1 MHGVW
6 DAMDLAGNA
15 EDCALPPE
23 NYKPCNLAS
32 APLRLGHGLSPR
44 ILRHATSPPLRFG
57 SVTGC
62 RPIKS
67 KIPTIS
73 CVSKLPPKWREF
85 YFLHVPSS
93 KPCNLVSKAHSVTGC
108 RPIKKLKNK
117 FSYVSELPTK
127 FVFTFFAWLVVF
139 VKKVLALWK
148 KVW

>member
-1 MHGVW
+1 
-6 DAMDLAGNA
+6 MDLAGNA

-32 APLRLGHGLSPR
+32 ALLRLGHGLSPR

-57 SVTGC
+57 
-62 RPIKS
+62 
-67 KIPTIS
+67 
-73 CVSKLPPKWREF
+73 
-85 YFLHVPSS
+85 
-93 KPCNLVSKAHSVTGC
+93 SVTGC

>member
-32 APLRLGHGLSPR
+32 ALLRLGHGLSPR
-44 ILRHATSPPLRFG
+44 ILRHATSPPLCFG

-67 KIPTIS
+67 KIPTAS
-73 CVSKLPPKWREF
+73 YVSKLPTKQREF

>member
-1 MHGVW
+1 MGRHGFGGERRGLCTSSGKLQ
-6 DAMDLAGNA
+6 AMQPRLRS
-15 EDCALPPE
+15 
-23 NYKPCNLAS
+23 AS
-32 APLRLGHGLSPR
+32 ARSRAVAPT
-44 ILRHATSPPLRFG
+44 LRHATSPPLRFG

-93 KPCNLVSKAHSVTGC
+93 KPCNLAGKACSVTGC

-127 FVFTFFAWLVVF
+127 FVFTFFAWLVGF

>member
-1 MHGVW
+1 MGCGTPW
-6 DAMDLAGNA
+6 IWRGT
-15 EDCALPPE
+15 
-23 NYKPCNLAS
+23 
-32 APLRLGHGLSPR
+32 PR
-44 ILRHATSPPLRFG
+44 IVHLLRKTTSHATSPPLCFG

-73 CVSKLPPKWREF
+73 CVSKRPPKWREF

-93 KPCNLVSKAHSVTGC
+93 KPCNLAGKACSVTGC

-117 FSYVSELPTK
+117 FFYVSELPTK

>member
-1 MHGVW
+1 MGCGTPW
-6 DAMDLAGNA
+6 IWRGT
-15 EDCALPPE
+15 
-23 NYKPCNLAS
+23 
-32 APLRLGHGLSPR
+32 PR
-44 ILRHATSPPLRFG
+44 IVHLLRKTTSHATSPPLRFG

-73 CVSKLPPKWREF
+73 CVSKLPPKWCEFYF

>member
-1 MHGVW
+1 MGCGTLW
-6 DAMDLAGNA
+6 IWRGT
-15 EDCALPPE
+15 
-23 NYKPCNLAS
+23 
-32 APLRLGHGLSPR
+32 PR
-44 ILRHATSPPLRFG
+44 IVHFLRKTTSHATSPPLRFG

-85 YFLHVPSS
+85 YFCMFHHPSHATS
-93 KPCNLVSKAHSVTGC
+93 PPLRFGSVTGC

>member
-15 EDCALPPE
+15 EDCAPPPE
-23 NYKPCNLAS
+23 NYKSCNLVSKA
-32 APLRLGHGLSPR
+32 H
-44 ILRHATSPPLRFG
+44 

-93 KPCNLVSKAHSVTGC
+93 KPCNLVSAPLRLGHGLSPYKKAKKQIFLRERAPDEICFYLFCMACSFREKKCLHYGKRYGRLIFAVT
-108 RPIKKLKNK
+108 
-117 FSYVSELPTK
+117 
-127 FVFTFFAWLVVF
+127 
-139 VKKVLALWK
+139 
-148 KVW
+148 

>member
-15 EDCALPPE
+15 EDCAPPPD
-23 NYKPCNLAS
+23 NYKPCNLAGK
-32 APLRLGHGLSPR
+32 ACE
-44 ILRHATSPPLRFG
+44 
-57 SVTGC
+57 VTGC

-73 CVSKLPPKWREF
+73 CVSKRPPKWREF

-93 KPCNLVSKAHSVTGC
+93 KPCNLAGKACSVTGC

-127 FVFTFFAWLVVF
+127 FVFSFFAWLVVF

>member
-1 MHGVW
+1 MGCGTPW
-6 DAMDLAGNA
+6 IWRGT
-15 EDCALPPE
+15 
-23 NYKPCNLAS
+23 
-32 APLRLGHGLSPR
+32 PR
-44 ILRHATSPPLRFG
+44 IVHFLRKTTSHATSPPLCFG

-73 CVSKLPPKWREF
+73 CVSKRPPKWREF

-93 KPCNLVSKAHSVTGC
+93 KPCNLAGKACSVTGC

-117 FSYVSELPTK
+117 FFYVSELPTK

>member
-1 MHGVW
+1 MHG
-6 DAMDLAGNA
+6 ARRSMDLAGNA
-15 EDCALPPE
+15 EDCAPPPE

-32 APLRLGHGLSPR
+32 ALLRLGHGLSPR

>member
-1 MHGVW
+1 MRTKRGCFKSNAGALIRGKSVAWGVGRHGFGGERRGLCISSGKLQ
-6 DAMDLAGNA
+6 AMQ
-15 EDCALPPE
+15 
-23 NYKPCNLAS
+23 
-32 APLRLGHGLSPR
+32 
-44 ILRHATSPPLRFG
+44 PPLCFG

-73 CVSKLPPKWREF
+73 CVSKRPPKWREF

-93 KPCNLVSKAHSVTGC
+93 KPCNLAGKACSVTGC

-117 FSYVSELPTK
+117 FFYVSELPTK
-127 FVFTFFAWLVVF
+127 FVFIFFAWLVVF
-139 VKKVLALWK
+139 VKKVLALWR

>member
-1 MHGVW
+1 MGCGTPW
-6 DAMDLAGNA
+6 IWRGT
-15 EDCALPPE
+15 
-23 NYKPCNLAS
+23 
-32 APLRLGHGLSPR
+32 PR
-44 ILRHATSPPLRFG
+44 IVHLLRKTTSHATSPPLRFG

-62 RPIKS
+62 RPIK
-67 KIPTIS
+67 KLKNKFFY
-73 CVSKLPPKWREF
+73 VSELPPKWREF
-85 YFLHVPSS
+85 YFCMFHHPSHATS
-93 KPCNLVSKAHSVTGC
+93 PPLRFGSVTGC

>member
-32 APLRLGHGLSPR
+32 APLRLGHGLSPYKK
-44 ILRHATSPPLRFG
+44 A
-57 SVTGC
+57 
-62 RPIKS
+62 IKQ
-67 KIPTIS
+67 IFY
-73 CVSKLPPKWREF
+73 VSK
-85 YFLHVPSS
+85 
-93 KPCNLVSKAHSVTGC
+93 
-108 RPIKKLKNK
+108 
-117 FSYVSELPTK
+117 LPTK